1 MISLNP
7 MHSQNASRLSI
18 LLRAY
23 CIIPGPGPYFTR
35 LEMPPKLS
43 ISWARWYA
51 RDTRGVC
58 RTRLQPPLQKILL
71 QEARRRAREP
81 AWVLFSFCFFKYL
94 FAWLQRVLVTALR
107 IFSCSLRTLSWGMW
121 NLIPCPGIEA
131 QPPALGAW
139 SLSQWTTMEV
149 PGCFCFFFLIYK
161 NIQVIY
167 SWARLDLG
175 TVFYLKTAY
184 PSSHFITHLAA
195 VHIRR
200 WSTDFQSGFNPSV
213 T

>member
-7 MHSQNASRLSI
+7 MHSQNASCLSI
-18 LLRAY
+18 LPRAY

-43 ISWARWYA
+43 ISWARRYA
-51 RDTRGVC
+51 RNTRGVC
-58 RTRLQPPLQKILL
+58 RTRLQPPLPKILL

-94 FAWLQRVLVTALR
+94 FTWLQRVLVTALR
-107 IFSCSLRTLSWGMW
+107 TFSCSLRTLSWGMW

-139 SLSQWTTMEV
+139 SLSQWTAREV
-149 PGCFCFFFLIYK
+149 PGWFCFFFFNTQEHPGYLLLSTAGFGNYILLKDSLPLVPFYHTFSCCTHTSLK
-161 NIQVIY
+161 H
-167 SWARLDLG
+167 RL
-175 TVFYLKTAY
+175 
-184 PSSHFITHLAA
+184 
-195 VHIRR
+195 
-200 WSTDFQSGFNPSV
+200 STWI
-213 T
+213 

>member
-107 IFSCSLRTLSWGMW
+107 IFSCSLRTRSWGMW

-131 QPPALGAW
+131 QPLHWGLEVLASGPPGK
-139 SLSQWTTMEV
+139 SLV
-149 PGCFCFFFLIYK
+149 VFVLF
-161 NIQVIY
+161 NIQEHPGYLLLSTAGFGNYILLKDSSPLVPFY
-167 SWARLDLG
+167 HTFSCCTHTSLKHRL
-175 TVFYLKTAY
+175 
-184 PSSHFITHLAA
+184 SIW
-195 VHIRR
+195 I
-200 WSTDFQSGFNPSV
+200 
-213 T
+213 